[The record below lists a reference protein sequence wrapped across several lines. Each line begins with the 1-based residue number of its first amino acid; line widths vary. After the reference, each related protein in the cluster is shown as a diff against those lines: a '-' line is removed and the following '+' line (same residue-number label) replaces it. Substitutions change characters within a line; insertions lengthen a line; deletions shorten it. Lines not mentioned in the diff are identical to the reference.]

1 MRKDMDQFTSKALIY
16 KAYCDENRLRIIDI
30 LTLGEHCA
38 CDLLEQ
44 LPIGQSTL
52 SHHMKI
58 LVDSGIVS
66 QRKNGKWVY
75 YSLNDEGCKKS
86 IDLLN
91 EIVKKKYDVLSECD
105 CNVEVKK

>member
-1 MRKDMDQFTSKALIY
+1 MDPYKTHALIY
-16 KAYCDENRLRIIDI
+16 KAYCDENRLKIIDV

-44 LPIGQSTL
+44 LTIGQSTL

-58 LVDSGIVS
+58 LVESGIVN

-75 YSLNDEGCKKS
+75 YSLNDEGCKNS
-86 IDLLN
+86 IDLLKN
-91 EIVKKKYDVLSECD
+91 IINKKYETLTECN
-105 CNVEVKK
+105 CEMEIK

>member
-1 MRKDMDQFTSKALIY
+1 MDPYKMNALIY

-30 LTLGEHCA
+30 LTIGEHCA

-58 LVDSGIVS
+58 LVDSGIVN

-75 YSLNDEGCKKS
+75 YSLNDEGCKNS
-86 IDLLN
+86 VDLLIK
-91 EIVKKKYDVLSECD
+91 IVHKKYDTISECE
-105 CNVEVKK
+105 CEVEDKQ

>member
-1 MRKDMDQFTSKALIY
+1 MEQFTSRALIY
-16 KAYCDENRLRIIDI
+16 KAYCDENRLRIIDR

-38 CDLLEQ
+38 CDLLDQ

-58 LVDSGIVS
+58 LVESGIVS

-75 YSLNDEGCKKS
+75 YSLNDEGCKNS

-91 EIVKKKYDVLSECD
+91 EIVKKKYEVLSECNCD
-105 CNVEVKK
+105 TEDKTRE

>member
-105 CNVEVKK
+105 CNVEVKI

>member
-1 MRKDMDQFTSKALIY
+1 MDQFTSKALIY

-38 CDLLEQ
+38 CNLLEQ

-105 CNVEVKK
+105 CNVEVKI